1 MQWIQK
7 FSEDIMRGETRD
19 SEDKIRPLQ
28 VLLNIITSFTENNGE
43 HHMDADQHDHD
54 ETLQE
59 QKKTI
64 KPTLNLETAM
74 PKQHLSILD
83 GKKTTE

>member
-7 FSEDIMRGETRD
+7 FSEDIMRGEKRD

-28 VLLNIITSFTENNGE
+28 VLLNIITSFAENNGE

>member
-1 MQWIQK
+1 
-7 FSEDIMRGETRD
+7 
-19 SEDKIRPLQ
+19 
-28 VLLNIITSFTENNGE
+28 
-43 HHMDADQHDHD
+43 MDADQHDHD

>member
-1 MQWIQK
+1 
-7 FSEDIMRGETRD
+7 
-19 SEDKIRPLQ
+19 
-28 VLLNIITSFTENNGE
+28 
-43 HHMDADQHDHD
+43 MDADQHDHD

-64 KPTLNLETAM
+64 KPTLNLEIAM

>member
-7 FSEDIMRGETRD
+7 FSEDIMRGEKRD

-28 VLLNIITSFTENNGE
+28 VLLNIITSFAENNGE

-64 KPTLNLETAM
+64 KPTLNLEIAM